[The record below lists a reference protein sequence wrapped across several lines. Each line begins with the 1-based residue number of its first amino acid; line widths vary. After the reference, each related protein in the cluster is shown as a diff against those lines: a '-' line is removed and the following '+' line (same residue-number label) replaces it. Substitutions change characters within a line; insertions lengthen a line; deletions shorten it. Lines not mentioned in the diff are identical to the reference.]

1 MFFLDLLT
9 ALLLALIYGIT
20 IWLPVSPEGHIL
32 LVNRFVKF
40 QEVSDTFFVMF
51 IAMME
56 LGVLAAFILFS
67 WRKLNIFTKTPG
79 HMIQLKTSKLK
90 LWAKILIP
98 TIPVFIFQLIFNH
111 SVSDFTLKPMP
122 LAFEFI
128 VIGLLFII
136 IEHLNS
142 GKRPSITKFK
152 QLKISPV
159 LFLVGIV
166 EMISVVLPG
175 HSRLS
180 LVLIIGLFIGM
191 SRAVA
196 VEYAY
201 YLAIP
206 TLFVSAMIRISSV
219 IPTSFTAAEV
229 TLLIFGALIS
239 FAVAFVSI
247 KVMLKLSQRYKL
259 SVFGIYRILIGIA
272 IITVFKILN

>member
-1 MFFLDLLT
+1 
-9 ALLLALIYGIT
+9 
-20 IWLPVSPEGHIL
+20 
-32 LVNRFVKF
+32 
-40 QEVSDTFFVMF
+40 
-51 IAMME
+51 
-56 LGVLAAFILFS
+56 
-67 WRKLNIFTKTPG
+67 
-79 HMIQLKTSKLK
+79 
-90 LWAKILIP
+90 
-98 TIPVFIFQLIFNH
+98 
-111 SVSDFTLKPMP
+111 
-122 LAFEFI
+122 
-128 VIGLLFII
+128 
-136 IEHLNS
+136 
-142 GKRPSITKFK
+142 
-152 QLKISPV
+152 
-159 LFLVGIV
+159 
-166 EMISVVLPG
+166 
-175 HSRLS
+175 
-180 LVLIIGLFIGM
+180 M